1 MTLGSDTADKTK
13 KEKRPSVKFSDQV
26 EKPTQSADVTVL
38 VLPPLALKNELWN
51 EIKARYEVIETMKF
65 DINLVSKKARRPVL
79 VVAASLDGIAEAC
92 KTNKLKVLVYKLDNS
107 AKNNCANNYYLGLDN
122 FYANEK
128 LRENQLSAA
137 TIRSHVDRMLKA
149 RS

>member
-1 MTLGSDTADKTK
+1 
-13 KEKRPSVKFSDQV
+13 
-26 EKPTQSADVTVL
+26 
-38 VLPPLALKNELWN
+38 
-51 EIKARYEVIETMKF
+51 MKF

-92 KTNKLKVLVYKLDNS
+92 KNNNIKVLVYKLDS
-107 AKNNCANNYYLGLDN
+107 GSKNTCANNYYLGLDN

-137 TIRSHVDRMLKA
+137 TIRSHVERMIKA
-149 RS
+149 RSQIRTSEVSISDDAALTDALKLDQKAAPLVKEEPTASE